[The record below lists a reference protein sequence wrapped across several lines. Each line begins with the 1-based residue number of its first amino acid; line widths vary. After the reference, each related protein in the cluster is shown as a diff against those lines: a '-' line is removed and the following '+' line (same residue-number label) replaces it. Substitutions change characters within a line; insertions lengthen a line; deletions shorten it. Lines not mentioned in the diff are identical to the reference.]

1 MGGPDALPKME
12 VIIAFAVVFGM
23 ASVSATPSASESHA
37 CAVGGTTK
45 VIQTKLRSQNY
56 IMTEARRFP
65 PPWSV
70 EEHSDA
76 RF

>member
-45 VIQTKLRSQNY
+45 VIQTD
-56 IMTEARRFP
+56 RRIP
-65 PPWSV
+65 PLPAALV
-70 EEHSDA
+70 D
-76 RF
+76 R